1 MTDNLNKRQNGRR
14 TNCPNCGAP
23 IKIGAS
29 HCEYCGTEFET
40 GYVRKISVDCS
51 HGIQVVQSKRRITR
65 ELVASMDP
73 EELEKM
79 MRYHIARDI
88 AEYIMPLVEIET
100 EEDIPTDEYIVN
112 SRIRVIDPAVRF

>member
-1 MTDNLNKRQNGRR
+1 MNRDGTGRR

-23 IKIGAS
+23 VKIGAA

-40 GYVRKISVDCS
+40 GYVRKLYVDCR
-51 HGIQVVQSKRRITR
+51 HGIQVVQNTRRITR

-100 EEDIPTDEYIVN
+100 EEDIPMDEYIVH

>member
-1 MTDNLNKRQNGRR
+1 MKKDLISRQNGRR

-23 IKIGAS
+23 LKIGAS

-40 GYVRKISVDCS
+40 GYVRKIYVDCR
-51 HGIQVVQSKRRITR
+51 HGIQVVQNKQRITR
-65 ELVASMDP
+65 ELVASMDQ
-73 EELEKM
+73 EDLEKM
-79 MRYHIARDI
+79 MRYQIARDI

-100 EEDIPTDEYIVN
+100 EEDIPSDEYIVH

>member
-1 MTDNLNKRQNGRR
+1 MNREGNGRR

-23 IKIGAS
+23 VKIGAA
-29 HCEYCGTEFET
+29 HCEYCGTEFDT
-40 GYVRKISVDCS
+40 GYVRKLYVDCR
-51 HGIQVVQSKRRITR
+51 HGIQVVQNTQRITK

-100 EEDIPTDEYIVN
+100 EEDIPTNEYIVH
-112 SRIRVIDPAVRF
+112 SRLRVIDPAVRF